1 MQATTY
7 TNASRAVVFARF
19 KEYLQAPVEEGLIS
33 REDANAIFTKVFEY
47 QALRDTSL
55 MPMKMESHVP
65 LFGGFCFYPER
76 GPMLKAREEDGL
88 DEGDVT
94 EWPVHGTP
102 WMVAI
107 ENLYQDEHDYISPET
122 GEMFDREDSWVHFI
136 SIYPKEA

>member
-19 KEYLQAPVEEGLIS
+19 KDYLQAPVEEGLIS
-33 REDANAIFTKVFEY
+33 REDANTIFTKVFEY
-47 QALRDTSL
+47 QALRDTAL
-55 MPMKMESHVP
+55 MPMKMQSSVA
-65 LFGGFCFYPER
+65 LFGGFCFYQER
-76 GPMLKAREEDGL
+76 LFMLQAREEDGL
-88 DEGDVT
+88 DDGYVT
-94 EWPVHGTP
+94 EWPVHGTK

-122 GEMFDREDSWVHFI
+122 GEMYDREDSWVHFI

>member
-7 TNASRAVVFARF
+7 TNASRAVVLARF

-33 REDANAIFTKVFEY
+33 REDANTIFTKVFEC
-47 QALRDTSL
+47 QALRDTAL
-55 MPMKMESHVP
+55 MPMKMKSHVP

-76 GPMLKAREEDGL
+76 LFMLQAREEDGL
-88 DEGDVT
+88 DDGYVT
-94 EWPVHGTP
+94 EWPVHGTN

-107 ENLYQDEHDYISPET
+107 EDLYQDEHDYISPET

-136 SIYPKEA
+136 SIYPKG

>member
-7 TNASRAVVFARF
+7 TNASRAVVLARF

-33 REDANAIFTKVFEY
+33 RDDANAIFKKVFES
-47 QALRDTSL
+47 QALRDTAL
-55 MPMKMESHVP
+55 MPMKMKSHVP

-76 GPMLKAREEDGL
+76 EPMLKAREEDAI

-94 EWPVHGTP
+94 EWPVPGTP

-107 ENLYQDEHDYISPET
+107 ESMYQDEQDYISPAD
-122 GEMFDREDSWVHFI
+122 GAMYDREDSWVHFI
-136 SIYPKEA
+136 SIYPRA